1 VERITYTTGKRDGLP
16 KMKFKPIVLVAS
28 LVLALG
34 AGASAQESIGVDVCA
49 CQPSSVTFQLNFT
62 ALCSENNVEGPGI
75 FDSACLV
82 KPDDT
87 VVDQTPI
94 IVSSVQIQEL
104 GGANLAVLD
113 ETIYQE
119 DAGYF
124 NGDEI
129 SYTSIIER
137 SPDTVTA
144 ENIPR
149 GFRVTIT
156 GLNAVEATLTNQ
168 WIVVYESTCDVF
180 PIVTAGQQIGW
191 SVFGSSPPYS
201 LLTTGSHGK
210 VLTVCIY

>member
-1 VERITYTTGKRDGLP
+1 MRNGLP
-16 KMKFKPIVLVAS
+16 KMKYKQLVLVAS

-34 AGASAQESIGVDVCA
+34 AGVSAQESIGVDVCA

-62 ALCSENNVEGPGI
+62 ALCSENNVEGPGV

-82 KPDDT
+82 KHDDT
-87 VVDQTPI
+87 TADETPI

-137 SPDTVTA
+137 SPAMVTA

-156 GLNAVEATLTNQ
+156 GLNAVEETLTNQ

-180 PIVTAGQQIGW
+180 PVVTAGQQIGW
-191 SVFGSSPPYS
+191 SVFVSSFAYS
-201 LLTTGSHGK
+201 LLTT
-210 VLTVCIY
+210 